1 MEKTAGMKEEF
12 IKILKSINPLM
23 QLNDVFSDWLKITAA
38 FLYFW
43 KKNKS
48 VNEEYIEIMKKYSKE
63 EQSKFADLLAITAI
77 ELGKGKYDFLG
88 EVFISAKL
96 HRNKKTQILTP
107 YPVSEML
114 SKMALGEIEFNKDEI
129 YFINDPCCGSGRL
142 LITAAKY
149 LETYNF
155 DKSKNALYI
164 GIDIDERFAEM
175 TFIQLSLLGL
185 PAIVIWGNSLTK
197 ETFWQKE
204 TLDYHLSG
212 MNDTLSDLERTAKRK
227 K

>member
-1 MEKTAGMKEEF
+1 M
-12 IKILKSINPLM
+12 N
-23 QLNDVFSDWLKITAA
+23 
-38 FLYFW
+38 
-43 KKNKS
+43 
-48 VNEEYIEIMKKYSKE
+48 KYSKE
-63 EQSKFADLLAITAI
+63 EQSKHAELLAITAAAL
-77 ELGKGKYDFLG
+77 EEEKHDFLG
-88 EVFISAKL
+88 EIFLSAKL
-96 HRNKKTQILTP
+96 PRNKKTQILTP

-114 SKMALGEIEFNKDEI
+114 IKMAFAEIEFNKDEI

-149 LETYNF
+149 VEAHKF
-155 DKSKNALYI
+155 GKSKNALYI

-175 TFIQLSLLGL
+175 TFIQLSLLGM

-212 MNDTLSDLERTAKRK
+212 MNDTLSDLEKTAKCK